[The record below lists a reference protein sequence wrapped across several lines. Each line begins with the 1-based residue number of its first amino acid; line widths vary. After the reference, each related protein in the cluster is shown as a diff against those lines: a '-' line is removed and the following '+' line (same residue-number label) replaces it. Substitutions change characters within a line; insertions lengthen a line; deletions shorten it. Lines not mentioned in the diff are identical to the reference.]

1 MKIKPNMKF
10 SREIILNTNKSIYYS
25 VVFAVLLLL
34 LFLNCN
40 KETKNVPG
48 ITVPVLTTNSANITN
63 TSADIDGKVT
73 SNGGAAV
80 TAQGICWGINMNPNI
95 AGEKIS
101 IGPGSESFT
110 IKMTGLTPGTT
121 YYVRAYATNSA
132 GTGYGNQKSIQTPIS
147 TGEDVPGFG
156 PFTTILAHANLQPP
170 VGWNQNLPLSD
181 QANSSH
187 WVLNPSFSDE
197 FNTTILNATNWTNT
211 NTGLG
216 FNQGNDPA
224 LLKPTTSGMEFYMH
238 DGPVSGPYQYR
249 GSWIGS
255 KTKLLYGYIES
266 SIDMAANYANN
277 NMFLYAKDNTRWTE
291 IDVVETYP
299 LPRSNGVKAS
309 SNAHVWYS
317 PLISAHTEQ
326 QVAFVLDGGQTFA
339 DGYHV
344 FGLAW
349 TPTKLSWYVDG
360 RLVREGVN
368 TSWHQP
374 LNLFI
379 GIWDY
384 HGYMSKMPSDQFN
397 IEAMKAKYVRVW
409 TAAN

>member
-1 MKIKPNMKF
+1 MLILYFGCKKEVKIVEPVT
-10 SREIILNTNKSIYYS
+10 E
-25 VVFAVLLLL
+25 
-34 LFLNCN
+34 
-40 KETKNVPG
+40 
-48 ITVPVLTTNSANITN
+48 PVLTTNTTNITR
-63 TSADIDGKVT
+63 TTADIDGKVT
-73 SNGGAAV
+73 SNGGSAV

-95 AGEKIS
+95 AGDKIS

-132 GTGYGNQKSIQTPIS
+132 GTGYGNQKTFQALIGE
-147 TGEDVPGFG
+147 GEDIAGFG
-156 PFTTILAHANLQPP
+156 PFTTILANANLQPP
-170 VGWNQNLPLSD
+170 ASWNQNLPLSD
-181 QANSSH
+181 QVNSRQ
-187 WVLNPSFSDE
+187 WVLNPNFSDE
-197 FNTTILNATNWTNT
+197 FNTTSLNATNWTNT
-211 NTGLG
+211 ISGLG

-238 DGPVSGPYQYR
+238 DGPISGQYQYR

-255 KTKLLYGYIES
+255 KSKLLYGYIES

-277 NMFLYAKDNTRWTE
+277 NMFLYADDKIRWTE

-299 LPRSNGVKAS
+299 LPRTNGVKAS

-317 PLISAHTEQ
+317 PLISTHTEQ
-326 QVAFVLDGGQTFA
+326 QVAFVLNGGQTFA

-349 TPTKLSWYVDG
+349 TPTKLSWYIDG

-374 LNLFI
+374 LRLFI

-384 HGYMSKMPSDQFN
+384 HGYMSQMPVAQFD
-397 IEAMKAKYVRVW
+397 IEAMKAKYIRVW
-409 TAAN
+409 TATN